1 MEIRTSRLSL
11 SKSDMYESALTKA
24 VEPSE
29 ELKDMN
35 RKKVW
40 GQYESKYA
48 AERYERGVNM

>member
-1 MEIRTSRLSL
+1 MEIHISHLSL
-11 SKSDMYESALTKA
+11 SKSDMYERALTKA

-48 AERYERGVNM
+48 AERYK